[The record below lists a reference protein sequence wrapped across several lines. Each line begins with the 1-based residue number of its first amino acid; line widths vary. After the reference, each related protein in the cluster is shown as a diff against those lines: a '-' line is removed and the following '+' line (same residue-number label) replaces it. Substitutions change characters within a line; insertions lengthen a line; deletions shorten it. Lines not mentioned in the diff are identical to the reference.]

1 MSTLASVSSR
11 IEVPPASDLREFASD
26 VRAGLTKSG
35 EKELHSK
42 YLYDELGSALFEA
55 ITFLPEYGLTRADAR
70 LLRTYARDIADLV
83 ELPIAVAELGSG
95 SGHKTRHLLQA
106 LRARQTHIRYY
117 PIDVS
122 PTALTFCAR
131 ELECVAQ
138 VHPLCASYLPGIAAA
153 VARRRPSERLLV
165 LFLGST
171 IGNFEPAPARVFLRE
186 LRDHLWPGDMLLLGA
201 DLVKPEEQLIPAYD
215 DPTGVTAAFNL
226 NLLARINRE
235 LGANFVV
242 RNFAH
247 QVIYNTRVERI
258 ETRLRS
264 RRKQSISIPGADCE
278 IDLRAGETIWTESS
292 HKFRIERL
300 AGMGSE
306 AGFRVEAQWVDAE
319 WPFAESLWIAN

>member
-11 IEVPPASDLREFASD
+11 IEVLPASELREFAST

-55 ITFLPEYGLTRADAR
+55 ITLLPEYGLTRADAR
-70 LLRTYARDIADLV
+70 LLRTHAGAIADVLDV
-83 ELPIAVAELGSG
+83 PVAVAELGSG
-95 SGHKTRHLLQA
+95 SGHKTQHLLQA
-106 LRARQTHIRYY
+106 LRVRQSHIRYY

-122 PTALTFCAR
+122 PSALRYCAQ
-131 ELECVAQ
+131 ELESVAQ

-153 VARRRPSERLLV
+153 VARRRPSERFLV

-171 IGNFEPAPARVFLRE
+171 IGNFEPAPARVFLRQ
-186 LRDHLWPGDMLLLGA
+186 LRNHLWSGDALLLGA
-201 DLVKPEEQLIPAYD
+201 DLVKPEDQLIPAYD

-235 LGANFVV
+235 LGANFVL
-242 RNFAH
+242 RNFEH
-247 QVIYNTRVERI
+247 QAVYNTRVERI
-258 ETRLRS
+258 EMRLRS
-264 RRKQSISIPGADCE
+264 RKKQSVSIPGADCE
-278 IDLRAGETIWTESS
+278 IDLHAGETIWTESS

-300 AGMGSE
+300 AEMASE

-319 WPFAESLWIAN
+319 WPFAEGLWIAD